1 MSARMKQIF
10 ENIKVLSSEEK
21 ALVAHCLISSLE
33 TKQDDDV
40 EDAWAELAESRLS
53 ELTSGEVE
61 GVSWESIKKNIKD

>member
-1 MSARMKQIF
+1 MKQVF
-10 ENIKVLSSEEK
+10 ENIKELSSEEK

>member
-1 MSARMKQIF
+1 MKQVF
-10 ENIKVLSSEEK
+10 EKIKELSSEEK